1 MSDSAAS
8 QLHFCR
14 FRNFAYFSFRISDFC
29 AAVEDLSI
37 DFLVVFEN
45 AKPKF
50 YYSDVDDLLVDVTVL
65 LHFEDG
71 SRLSDHDIARLLAGE
86 LSRCV
91 IQFPVLILFTT

>member
-1 MSDSAAS
+1 MRYLQEVARGYFFGSFWNCHPHDSDS
-8 QLHFCR
+8 
-14 FRNFAYFSFRISDFC
+14 FS
-29 AAVEDLSI
+29 AVEDLSI

-65 LHFEDG
+65 LHFEEG

-86 LSRCV
+86 SPRKDT
-91 IQFPVLILFTT
+91 Q